1 MIVPLLLLSINTK
14 FPISSYRFP
23 RWFFVQ
29 STSAASGHVRGAQL
43 QRFQWGDHL
52 VHIVQ
57 YVIYYHMCWLC
68 VCIYAYPNT
77 YMAIY
82 YIYIYMYIYICYWFG
97 CVDIYIYVQAHEH
110 AYMHAC
116 MHADVHTCVQAYM
129 HTNVHMHMHTD
140 CIWIHLEC
148 CTLSYASPS
157 GTQYDSRHSDS
168 SSGTG
173 LEIRPW
179 RLLEESLN
187 RGFSQHGENSCKP
200 KRPNYRPS
208 TLVCWFIM
216 STLD

>member
-1 MIVPLLLLSINTK
+1 MGRSSRAYRTVCDLLSYVLIMCVYLRVSK
-14 FPISSYRFP
+14 YIY
-23 RWFFVQ
+23 
-29 STSAASGHVRGAQL
+29 GH
-43 QRFQWGDHL
+43 
-52 VHIVQ
+52 II
-57 YVIYYHMCWLC
+57 IYIH
-68 VCIYAYPNT
+68 V
-77 YMAIY
+77 
-82 YIYIYMYIYICYWFG
+82 YIYMLLIRMCRHIHICTSTWT
-97 CVDIYIYVQAHEH
+97 CI
-110 AYMHAC
+110 HAC